1 MRYSWDVDTPDRTE
15 PPATTPPATTPPA
28 TTPPA
33 TTPPGTTRWET
44 LTAGRSGRR
53 YADRFARLAAAGVD
67 LHGEATLCHTLVAGG
82 SRVLD
87 AGCGTGRVAI
97 RLAELGHRCVGVDI
111 DPSMLDVARDRSTA
125 VRWVLADLAALATPV
140 AFGPPDDDASAPAA
154 TDGPFDLI
162 VAAGNVIALLA
173 PGTEAAVLRG
183 LARRLAPGG
192 RLVAGFGLD
201 AAHLPLP
208 AAPFGLVDYDG
219 WCADAGLTLDRR
231 FATWQG
237 TPFETGRTPETG
249 GTARTGGTPGTGGTG
264 DGPRDRGD
272 WADVAPGYAV
282 SVHRA

>member
-1 MRYSWDVDTPDRTE
+1 M
-15 PPATTPPATTPPA
+15 PPA
-28 TTPPA
+28 
-33 TTPPGTTRWET
+33 TTRWET
-44 LTAGRSGRR
+44 LTAGRSGRS
-53 YADRFARLAAAGVD
+53 YADRFARLAATGVD
-67 LHGEATLCHTLVAGG
+67 LHGEATFCHALVAGG

-97 RLAELGHRCVGVDI
+97 RLAELGHRCVGVDV

-125 VRWVLADLAALATPV
+125 VRWVLADLAALAMPA
-140 AFGPPDDDASAPAA
+140 AFAPPDDAGAPAA

-173 PGTEAAVLRG
+173 PGTEAAVLHE

-208 AAPFGLVDYDG
+208 ATPFGLADYDG
-219 WCADAGLTLDRR
+219 WCAAAGLTLERR

-237 TPFETGRTPETG
+237 TPFETG
-249 GTARTGGTPGTGGTG
+249 
-264 DGPRDRGD
+264 DGPRGRGD
-272 WADVAPGYAV
+272 RPVAAPGYAV